1 MTISRLCGFKSRLRH
16 HQILR
21 GLFGGL
27 FCYLPTLVKRDVVH
41 VEAIAHEEFPNLAR
55 LVEITSD
62 AVVVCQP
69 DGCVLHVNKQFLSLV
84 SGMRENVIGID
95 IKDMLFSDTFERS
108 EDHRL
113 PFGVDGSENTLML
126 KLSDGSFI
134 PVSVRSL
141 MMTPPK
147 FTGLSHRPPR
157 VLVVLRNL
165 EEQYAKDRRA
175 KRLFSELQAANKRLS
190 GTLSVIMSTVGS
202 EDLSA
207 LLDTVL
213 NKLADTLDADGTT
226 IYFSESGGFK
236 LRGASKGLAGE
247 YLPDFIP
254 YGAGIGT
261 YVTREAHACRFSI
274 APTTEPRGPFSAV
287 FYDIDARVST
297 PIRVQDTPPFKTVIA
312 APVFFGTQVLGIIE
326 LGWKRHTT
334 PRVSEVR
341 VLEVICD
348 YLSIELVGL
357 VGSMRSQRV
366 AELTRSLNQMRDAM
380 FSLEDR
386 PRESRG
392 QIVSELKR
400 MLSCRICPVVFDATL
415 KSYVI
420 DFEGGSRVALPC
432 SVDDAFFSSKAPAS
446 RLSAPADVLSPGAGA
461 TQPDLK
467 NARLVRVDRTTKMG
481 DWLYAH
487 GLPGQGVFI
496 DMGRGAVLDAMSPE
510 HDIAD
515 GEDSPQAGG
524 ATAGD
529 PSSAAPS
536 STSLAS
542 VELPDAS
549 VRMFLLLR
557 DGTQE
562 PIDDMEYDYLLRLVH
577 DLELI
582 ETGVRSKKEEQRI
595 AQTLQAGMRSQLGRV
610 PGITSDSL
618 YSSATKQALV
628 GGDFYTLIRLPGDRA
643 VMILGDVSGKGVEA
657 ASMSALVKTA
667 LTAYAWEGRSPVG
680 LARSLNSMLMGF
692 SRVETFA
699 TMFIAKIDLR
709 AGTAVYC
716 SAGHPPTM
724 IARVPHE
731 GRNIAAEVEML
742 SVQSGVVG
750 AFENMVYETGS
761 FTFEKGDIMFMYTD
775 GAIEARNAQGDFFGE
790 QRLRDLLLTQS
801 LQGIEGLCDNVL
813 LSLDEFTGS
822 VLDDDIAMVALRFDT
837 GRSDAL

>member
-1 MTISRLCGFKSRLRH
+1 MDFRKGEIIAIDKPYRMSSFGRDADHEAVCLGIRELLR
-16 HQILR
+16 
-21 GLFGGL
+21 
-27 FCYLPTLVKRDVVH
+27 
-41 VEAIAHEEFPNLAR
+41 AR
-55 LVEITSD
+55 R
-62 AVVVCQP
+62 AV
-69 DGCVLHVNKQFLSLV
+69 G
-84 SGMRENVIGID
+84 
-95 IKDMLFSDTFERS
+95 
-108 EDHRL
+108 
-113 PFGVDGSENTLML
+113 
-126 KLSDGSFI
+126 
-134 PVSVRSL
+134 
-141 MMTPPK
+141 
-147 FTGLSHRPPR
+147 
-157 VLVVLRNL
+157 VLRCHDDEGL
-165 EEQYAKDRRA
+165 RDGVGLAVA
-175 KRLFSELQAANKRLS
+175 
-190 GTLSVIMSTVGS
+190 VGS

-213 NKLADTLDADGTT
+213 NKLADTLNADGTT

-236 LRGASKGLAGE
+236 LRGASKSLAGE

-274 APTTEPRGPFSAV
+274 APATEPRGPFSAV

-312 APVFFGTQVLGIIE
+312 APVFYGTQVLGIIE

-357 VGSMRSQRV
+357 VGSMRSQRA

-380 FSLEDR
+380 FSLEDQ

-432 SVDDAFFSSKAPAS
+432 SVDDAFFSSKVPAS

-487 GLPGQGVFI
+487 GLPSQGVFI
-496 DMGRGAVLDAMSPE
+496 DMGRGVVLDAMSPE

-515 GEDSPQAGG
+515 GEDSAQTGG
-524 ATAGD
+524 ATTGD
-529 PSSAAPS
+529 PSSAASS

-542 VELPDAS
+542 VEQPDAS

-582 ETGVRSKKEEQRI
+582 EAGVRNKKEEQRI
-595 AQTLQAGMRSQLGRV
+595 AQTLQGGMRSQLGRV

-628 GGDFYTLIRLPGDRA
+628 GGDFYTLIRLPDDRA

>member
-1 MTISRLCGFKSRLRH
+1 
-16 HQILR
+16 
-21 GLFGGL
+21 
-27 FCYLPTLVKRDVVH
+27 
-41 VEAIAHEEFPNLAR
+41 
-55 LVEITSD
+55 
-62 AVVVCQP
+62 
-69 DGCVLHVNKQFLSLV
+69 
-84 SGMRENVIGID
+84 
-95 IKDMLFSDTFERS
+95 
-108 EDHRL
+108 
-113 PFGVDGSENTLML
+113 
-126 KLSDGSFI
+126 
-134 PVSVRSL
+134 
-141 MMTPPK
+141 
-147 FTGLSHRPPR
+147 
-157 VLVVLRNL
+157 
-165 EEQYAKDRRA
+165 
-175 KRLFSELQAANKRLS
+175 
-190 GTLSVIMSTVGS
+190 
-202 EDLSA
+202 
-207 LLDTVL
+207 
-213 NKLADTLDADGTT
+213 
-226 IYFSESGGFK
+226 
-236 LRGASKGLAGE
+236 
-247 YLPDFIP
+247 
-254 YGAGIGT
+254 
-261 YVTREAHACRFSI
+261 
-274 APTTEPRGPFSAV
+274 
-287 FYDIDARVST
+287 
-297 PIRVQDTPPFKTVIA
+297 
-312 APVFFGTQVLGIIE
+312 
-326 LGWKRHTT
+326 
-334 PRVSEVR
+334 
-341 VLEVICD
+341 
-348 YLSIELVGL
+348 
-357 VGSMRSQRV
+357 
-366 AELTRSLNQMRDAM
+366 
-380 FSLEDR
+380 
-386 PRESRG
+386 
-392 QIVSELKR
+392 
-400 MLSCRICPVVFDATL
+400 
-415 KSYVI
+415 
-420 DFEGGSRVALPC
+420 
-432 SVDDAFFSSKAPAS
+432 
-446 RLSAPADVLSPGAGA
+446 
-461 TQPDLK
+461 
-467 NARLVRVDRTTKMG
+467 MG

-487 GLPGQGVFI
+487 GLPSQGVFI

-515 GEDSPQAGG
+515 GEDSAQTGG
-524 ATAGD
+524 ATTGD
-529 PSSAAPS
+529 PSSAASS

-542 VELPDAS
+542 VEQPDAS

-557 DGTQE
+557 DGTQG

-582 ETGVRSKKEEQRI
+582 EAGVRNKKEEQRI
-595 AQTLQAGMRSQLGRV
+595 AQTLQVGLRSQLGRV

-628 GGDFYTLIRLPGDRA
+628 GGDFYTLIRLPDDRA

>member
-1 MTISRLCGFKSRLRH
+1 M
-16 HQILR
+16 
-21 GLFGGL
+21 
-27 FCYLPTLVKRDVVH
+27 
-41 VEAIAHEEFPNLAR
+41 EAIAHEEFPNLAR

-84 SGMRENVIGID
+84 SGSRDNVIGVD
-95 IKDMLFSDTFERS
+95 IKDILFSATFERS
-108 EDHRL
+108 EGHRL
-113 PFGVDGSENTLML
+113 PFSVNGDENTLML

-147 FTGLSHRPPR
+147 ITGLSHRPPR

-175 KRLFSELQAANKRLS
+175 KRLLSELQAANKRLS

-213 NKLADTLDADGTT
+213 NKLVDTLDADGTT
-226 IYFSESGGFK
+226 IYFSENGGFK
-236 LRGASKGLAGE
+236 LRGASNSLAGD

-261 YVTREAHACRFSI
+261 YVLRESRACRFSI
-274 APTTEPRGPFSAV
+274 APATEPDGPFTAV
-287 FYDIDARVST
+287 FYDIDARVTT

-341 VLEVICD
+341 VMEVICD

-366 AELTRSLNQMRDAM
+366 AELTRSLNQLRDAM
-380 FSLEDR
+380 FSLEDS
-386 PRESRG
+386 PRESRE
-392 QIVSELKR
+392 QIVAELKH
-400 MLSCRICPVVFDATL
+400 MLSCRICPVVFDSAL

-432 SVDDAFFSSKAPAS
+432 SVEEAFFSSTVPAS
-446 RLSAPADVLSPGAGA
+446 RLSPSADALTPGVSAG
-461 TQPDLK
+461 QPELK
-467 NARLVRVDRTTKMG
+467 AARLVRVDRTTMMG
-481 DWLYAH
+481 DWLSDH
-487 GLPGQGVFI
+487 GLPSQGVFI
-496 DMGRGAVLDAMSPE
+496 DMGRGSVLDAVGS
-510 HDIAD
+510 A
-515 GEDSPQAGG
+515 
-524 ATAGD
+524 D
-529 PSSAAPS
+529 PSVEQEAASRSDGSASFA
-536 STSLAS
+536 LAYQRRG
-542 VELPDAS
+542 EGAF

-557 DGTQE
+557 DGSQE

-628 GGDFYTLIRLPGDRA
+628 GGDFYTLIRLPDDRA

-724 IARVPHE
+724 IARVPHQ

-750 AFENMVYETGS
+750 AFESMVYETGS
-761 FTFEKGDIMFMYTD
+761 FTFEKGDILFMYTD
-775 GAIEARNAQGDFFGE
+775 GAIEARNSQGDFFGE
-790 QRLRDLLLTQS
+790 QRLRDLLLTES
-801 LQGIEGLCDNVL
+801 LQGVEGLCGNVL
-813 LSLDEFTGS
+813 ASLDEFTGS
-822 VLDDDIAMVALRFDT
+822 MLDDDIAMVALRFDM
-837 GRSDAL
+837 GRSDAF

>member
-1 MTISRLCGFKSRLRH
+1 M
-16 HQILR
+16 
-21 GLFGGL
+21 
-27 FCYLPTLVKRDVVH
+27 VH

-84 SGMRENVIGID
+84 SGIRDNVIGVD
-95 IKDMLFSDTFERS
+95 IKDMLFSATFERS

-113 PFGVDGSENTLML
+113 PFSVNGDENTLML

-147 FTGLSHRPPR
+147 ITGLSHRPPR

-175 KRLFSELQAANKRLS
+175 KRLLSELQAANKRLS

-226 IYFSESGGFK
+226 IYFSENGGFK
-236 LRGASKGLAGE
+236 LRGASKTLAGD

-261 YVTREAHACRFSI
+261 YVLRESRACRFSI
-274 APTTEPRGPFSAV
+274 APATEPNGPFTAV

-341 VLEVICD
+341 VMEVICD

-366 AELTRSLNQMRDAM
+366 AELTRSLNQLRDAM
-380 FSLEDR
+380 FSLEDS

-392 QIVSELKR
+392 QIVSELKHV
-400 MLSCRICPVVFDATL
+400 LSCRICPVVFDASL

-420 DFEGGSRVALPC
+420 DFEGGSRVGLPC
-432 SVDDAFFSSKAPAS
+432 SVEEAFFSSKAPAS
-446 RLSAPADVLSPGAGA
+446 RLGPSADTLTPGAA
-461 TQPDLK
+461 TGQPDLK
-467 NARLVRVDRTTKMG
+467 AARLVRVDRTTMMG
-481 DWLYAH
+481 DWLYDH
-487 GLPGQGVFI
+487 GLPSQGVFI
-496 DMGRGAVLDAMSPE
+496 DMGRGTVLDVIGSDLSSEDQEGPQGL
-510 HDIAD
+510 D
-515 GEDSPQAGG
+515 GS
-524 ATAGD
+524 
-529 PSSAAPS
+529 SSAALVS
-536 STSLAS
+536 ADRG
-542 VELPDAS
+542 EGAS

-557 DGTQE
+557 DGSQE

-628 GGDFYTLIRLPGDRA
+628 GGDFYTLIRLPDDRA

-724 IARVPHE
+724 IARVPHQ

-750 AFENMVYETGS
+750 AFESMVYETGS
-761 FTFEKGDIMFMYTD
+761 FTFEKGDILFMYTD

-790 QRLRDLLLTQS
+790 QRLRDLLLTES
-801 LQGIEGLCDNVL
+801 LQGVEGLCGNML
-813 LSLDEFTGS
+813 SSLDEFTGS
-822 VLDDDIAMVALRFDT
+822 MLDDDIAMVALRFDT
-837 GRSDAL
+837 GRSDAS

>member
-1 MTISRLCGFKSRLRH
+1 M
-16 HQILR
+16 
-21 GLFGGL
+21 
-27 FCYLPTLVKRDVVH
+27 
-41 VEAIAHEEFPNLAR
+41 EAIAHEEFPNLAR

-84 SGMRENVIGID
+84 SGPRDNVIGLD
-95 IKDMLFSDTFERS
+95 IKDMLFSDTFERA

-113 PFGVDGSENTLML
+113 PFSVNGDENTLML
-126 KLSDGSFI
+126 KLFDGSFI
-134 PVSVRSL
+134 PVCVRSL

-147 FTGLSHRPPR
+147 ITGLSHRPPR

-165 EEQYAKDRRA
+165 EEQYANDRRA
-175 KRLFSELQAANKRLS
+175 KRLLSELQAANKRLS

-202 EDLSA
+202 EDLSM

-213 NKLADTLDADGTT
+213 NRLVDTLDADGTT
-226 IYFSESGGFK
+226 IYFSENGGFK
-236 LRGASKGLAGE
+236 LRGASKSLADD

-261 YVTREAHACRFSI
+261 YVLRESRACRFSI
-274 APTTEPRGPFSAV
+274 APTAESNGPFTAV

-341 VLEVICD
+341 VMEVICD

-366 AELTRSLNQMRDAM
+366 AELTRSLNQLRDAM
-380 FSLEDR
+380 FSLEDS

-392 QIVSELKR
+392 QIVSELKH
-400 MLSCRICPVVFDATL
+400 MLSCRICPVVFDASL

-432 SVDDAFFSSKAPAS
+432 SVEDAFFSSKAPAS
-446 RLSAPADVLSPGAGA
+446 RLSPAADALTPGAA
-461 TQPDLK
+461 TALPDLK
-467 NARLVRVDRTTKMG
+467 AARLVRVDRTTMMG
-481 DWLYAH
+481 DWLYDH
-487 GLPGQGVFI
+487 GLPSQGVFI
-496 DMGRGAVLDAMSPE
+496 DMGRGEVLDVIAPVRDSADRE
-510 HDIAD
+510 TSSSAD
-515 GEDSPQAGG
+515 GASPA
-524 ATAGD
+524 ALA
-529 PSSAAPS
+529 SSARDEA
-536 STSLAS
+536 A
-542 VELPDAS
+542 A

-557 DGTQE
+557 DGSQE

-610 PGITSDSL
+610 PSITSDSL

-628 GGDFYTLIRLPGDRA
+628 GGDFYTLIRLPDDRA

-724 IARVPHE
+724 IARVPHQ

-761 FTFEKGDIMFMYTD
+761 FTFERGDILFMYTD

-790 QRLRDLLLTQS
+790 QRLRDLLLTES
-801 LQGIEGLCDNVL
+801 LQGIEGLCGNML
-813 LSLDEFTGS
+813 SSLDEFTGS
-822 VLDDDIAMVALRFDT
+822 MLDDDIAMVALRFDT
-837 GRSDAL
+837 GRSDAS